1 MIPEENIDEQFTEI
15 DRNPKQ
21 IFEECP
27 NCALDEN
34 RWVYECSTCEFI
46 GCYDTVHDN
55 GCYMGDADE
64 RACPEC
70 GGTER
75 VRFGKIGVGSIDGS

>member
-1 MIPEENIDEQFTEI
+1 MKSEETPEDKFIEV
-15 DRNPKQ
+15 DRKPKQ

-34 RWVYECSTCEFI
+34 RWIYECSNCGFI
-46 GCYDTVHDN
+46 GCYDGVQDN
-55 GCYMGDADE
+55 GCYNGDFDE

-70 GGTER
+70 ENLER
-75 VRFGKIGVGSIDGS
+75 VRFGKIGVGSEDG